1 MSLQRMDD
9 IETLSKRLR
18 FLKITN
24 KASSKMNKQSDEEM
38 SIALVPA
45 TINNNIQAVTPKS
58 MVLDSKWFNRD

>member
-45 TINNNIQAVTPKS
+45 TINNNI
-58 MVLDSKWFNRD
+58 